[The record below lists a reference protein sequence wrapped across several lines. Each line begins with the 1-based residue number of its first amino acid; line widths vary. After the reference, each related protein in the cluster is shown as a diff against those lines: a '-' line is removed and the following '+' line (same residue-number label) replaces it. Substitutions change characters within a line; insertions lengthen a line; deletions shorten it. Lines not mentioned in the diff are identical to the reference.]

1 MIFNKYN
8 QKNENYWIIIEKAN
22 KQKLT
27 HTWIYVD
34 DLPNINIIFIYHQYT
49 RNFST
54 PSLYIIYIYTLKV
67 FCNMIQSTT
76 KWKHFLM
83 KNNKKY
89 TNKISTSL
97 KFNNI
102 FLNNKSICSHKNNSN
117 RLFKICNKTRY
128 FSAASAAV
136 DVK

>member
-1 MIFNKYN
+1 M
-8 QKNENYWIIIEKAN
+8 NYYRKS
-22 KQKLT
+22 KQTKT
-27 HTWIYVD
+27 HTHM
-34 DLPNINIIFIYHQYT
+34 DLCRRLTKYKYH
-49 RNFST
+49 
-54 PSLYIIYIYTLKV
+54 IYIPSIYTEFLNPILIYYIYIHTLKV